1 MIEPASIRPDQWDLP
16 LFLHVL
22 GALVLIGTLA
32 LTSAFLFAAWRD
44 GSPANLRLAL
54 RSLTLGVIP
63 AWLFL
68 RVGAEWL
75 ADKEGYADLDKPPA
89 WTDKEGYADLDKPPA
104 WIDIGYI
111 VGDLSF
117 LLIVI
122 TSLLGW
128 FTLRRTRAGVTAE
141 PSQAARTASVLI
153 ALLLVLNLVALW
165 AMTTKPG

>member
-1 MIEPASIRPDQWDLP
+1 M
-16 LFLHVL
+16 L
-22 GALVLIGTLA
+22 GALTLIGTLA

-63 AWLFL
+63 SWLFL

-75 ADKEGYADLDKPPA
+75 A
-89 WTDKEGYADLDKPPA
+89 DKEGYADLDKPPA

-128 FTLRRTRAGVTAE
+128 FTLRRTRAGGTAE
-141 PSQAARTASVLI
+141 PSQAARDRVGPDRPAARPQPRGALGDDDEARLSARASRVPRGR
-153 ALLLVLNLVALW
+153 
-165 AMTTKPG
+165 TCRRRG

>member
-1 MIEPASIRPDQWDLP
+1 MTAPAAIRPDQWDLP

-22 GALVLIGTLA
+22 GALTLIGTLA

-44 GSPANLRLAL
+44 GSSANLRLAL

-63 AWLFL
+63 AWLIL
-68 RVGAEWL
+68 RVSAEWI
-75 ADKEGYADLDKPPA
+75 ADKEGIN
-89 WTDKEGYADLDKPPA
+89 DLDKPPA

-111 VGDLSF
+111 ASDLSF

-128 FTLRRTRAGVTAE
+128 FTLRRARAGGTAE
-141 PSQAARTASVLI
+141 PSQAARTASVLV
-153 ALLLVLNLVALW
+153 AQLLILNLVALW
-165 AMTTKPG
+165 AMTTKPV

>member
-1 MIEPASIRPDQWDLP
+1 MIR
-16 LFLHVL
+16 
-22 GALVLIGTLA
+22 TLA
-32 LTSAFLFAAWRD
+32 VEGYRS
-44 GSPANLRLAL
+44 L

-63 AWLFL
+63 SWLFL

-89 WTDKEGYADLDKPPA
+89 W
-104 WIDIGYI
+104 INIGYI

-128 FTLRRTRAGVTAE
+128 FTLRRTRAGDTAE

>member
-1 MIEPASIRPDQWDLP
+1 MTAPAAIRPDQWDLP

-22 GALVLIGTLA
+22 GALTLIGTLA

-63 AWLFL
+63 AWLIL
-68 RVGAEWL
+68 RVSAEWI
-75 ADKEGYADLDKPPA
+75 ADKEGIN
-89 WTDKEGYADLDKPPA
+89 DLDKPPA

-111 VGDLSF
+111 ASDLSF

-128 FTLRRTRAGVTAE
+128 FTLRRARAGGTAE

-153 ALLLVLNLVALW
+153 ARLLILSLVALW
-165 AMTTKPG
+165 AMTTKPV

>member
-1 MIEPASIRPDQWDLP
+1 MTAPAAIRPDQWDLP
-16 LFLHVL
+16 LFQHVL
-22 GALVLIGTLA
+22 GALTLIGTLA

-63 AWLFL
+63 AWLIL
-68 RVGAEWL
+68 RVSAEWI
-75 ADKEGYADLDKPPA
+75 ADKEGIN
-89 WTDKEGYADLDKPPA
+89 DLDKPPA

-111 VGDLSF
+111 ASDLSF

-128 FTLRRTRAGVTAE
+128 FTLRRARADGAAE
-141 PSQAARTASVLI
+141 SSQAARTASALI
-153 ALLLVLNLVALW
+153 ALLLILNLVALW
-165 AMTTKPG
+165 AMTTKPV

>member
-1 MIEPASIRPDQWDLP
+1 MTAPAAIRPDQWDLP

-22 GALVLIGTLA
+22 GALTLIGTLA

-63 AWLFL
+63 AWLIL
-68 RVGAEWL
+68 RVSAEWI
-75 ADKEGYADLDKPPA
+75 ADKEGIN
-89 WTDKEGYADLDKPPA
+89 DLDKPPA

-111 VGDLSF
+111 ASDLSF

-128 FTLRRTRAGVTAE
+128 FTLRRARAGGTAE

-153 ALLLVLNLVALW
+153 ALLLILSLVALW
-165 AMTTKPG
+165 AMTTKPV